1 VCNLGTYMCVFYLQS
16 NLLYTDLTCHC
27 LRHKAWKIRHRN
39 GRCFRSIFICLIII
53 YICGVIWWRSSQ
65 NDIHQGDILL
75 LDDRDSFLERER

>member
-1 VCNLGTYMCVFYLQS
+1 MCVFYLQS

-53 YICGVIWWRSSQ
+53 YIYVESF
-65 NDIHQGDILL
+65 GDDLPKMTYTRAIYYCLMIAIV
-75 LDDRDSFLERER
+75 FLNVKGNVTCSV